1 MSAMPLFHRL
11 LQRWPAK
18 NPPHPLQVL
27 LDQGKLGTLY
37 QPIIALQTGEIDGH
51 EALARGHSGTELPPV
66 LLDSAQ
72 AIQLQTELELA
83 SAGLALQGWGYPHTQ
98 GRMYLS
104 FSAATLATLS
114 ETEALSRLHELFQ
127 ASGVP
132 CKRIVV
138 EVTNHRKID
147 DLAALAR
154 ATTALQAQGCAIA
167 LDDIKAS
174 QRSLNL
180 WMQLKPSIVKMDG
193 RMTTD
198 LQNDPAKAKVLRS
211 LAAFG
216 FKTGA
221 SLVAKAVEDADNLRI
236 VRDSGVQ
243 LAQGRFLGFPSP
255 SVVETLNLRA
265 RQVLTEKWAPH
276 DPASQP
282 AELIATDT
290 GPQGLQ
296 WFD

>member
-1 MSAMPLFHRL
+1 MSATPLFHRL
-11 LQRWPAK
+11 LQRWPVK

-27 LDQGKLGTLY
+27 LEQGKLGTLY

-51 EALARGHSGTELPPV
+51 AALARGHSGTELPPV

-72 AIQLQTELELA
+72 AIQLQTEVELA
-83 SAGLALQGWGYPHTQ
+83 CAGRALQGWGYPHAQ
-98 GRMYLS
+98 GRIYLS
-104 FSAATLATLS
+104 FSASTLATLS
-114 ETEALSRLHELFQ
+114 ESEALSRLQELLLI
-127 ASGVP
+127 SNVP
-132 CKRIVV
+132 SKRTVV
-138 EVTNHRKID
+138 EVTHHRKID

-154 ATTALQAQGCAIA
+154 ATTALQALGCTIA

-180 WMQLKPSIVKMDG
+180 WMQLKPSIVKLDS

-221 SLVAKAVEDADNLRI
+221 SLVAKSVEEAEDLRI
-236 VRDSGVQ
+236 VRDSGIQ

-255 SVVETLNLRA
+255 AVVDMLNLRA
-265 RQVLTEKWAPH
+265 RQVLSEKWAPH
-276 DPASQP
+276 DLASQP
-282 AELIATDT
+282 ADLVAVDT

>member
-1 MSAMPLFHRL
+1 MSAPPLIHRL

-27 LDQGKLGTLY
+27 LDQSKLEILY
-37 QPIIALQTGEIDGH
+37 QPVIALQTGVIEGH
-51 EALARGHSGTELPPV
+51 EALARGPSGAELPPV
-66 LLDSAQ
+66 LLDAAQ
-72 AIQLQTELELA
+72 ALELQTELELTC
-83 SAGLALQGWGYPHTQ
+83 AGQALQGWGYPHTQ
-98 GRMYLS
+98 GRIYLS
-104 FSAATLATLS
+104 FSAATLGSLG
-114 ETEALSRLHELFQ
+114 EIHALPRLQALFQ

-132 CKRIVV
+132 CRRAVV
-138 EVTNHRKID
+138 EITQHRKLD

-154 ATTALQAQGCAIA
+154 VTTALQALGCSIA
-167 LDDIKAS
+167 LDDVKAS

-180 WMQLKPSIVKMDG
+180 WMQLKPAIVKMDS

-198 LQNDPAKAKVLRS
+198 LQQDPAKAKVLRA

-221 SLVAKAVEDADNLRI
+221 SLVAKSVDDAADLRI
-236 VRDSGVQ
+236 VRDSGIQ
-243 LAQGRFLGFPSP
+243 LAQGRFLGFPSLT
-255 SVVETLNLRA
+255 VTDTLNLRA
-265 RQVLTEKWAPH
+265 RQVLAEKWAPH

-282 AELIATDT
+282 AELVAAET

>member
-1 MSAMPLFHRL
+1 MSATPLFQRL

-72 AIQLQTELELA
+72 AIQLQTAVELA
-83 SAGLALQGWGYPHTQ
+83 CAGMALQGWGYPHTQ
-98 GRMYLS
+98 GRIYLS
-104 FSAATLATLS
+104 FSAATLVALS
-114 ETEALSRLHELFQ
+114 ESQTLPRIQELFLEHR
-127 ASGVP
+127 VP
-132 CKRIVV
+132 CKRGVI
-138 EVTNHRKID
+138 EVTHHRKLD

-154 ATTALQAQGCAIA
+154 ATTALQGYGCAIA
-167 LDDIKAS
+167 LDDVKAS

-180 WMQLKPSIVKMDG
+180 WMQLKPSVVKLDA
-193 RMTTD
+193 RMSTD
-198 LQNDPAKAKVLRS
+198 LQQDPAKAKVLRS

-221 SLVAKAVEDADNLRI
+221 VVVAKSVEDAADLRI
-236 VRDSGVQ
+236 VRDAGIH

-255 SVVETLNLRA
+255 TVVDTLNLRA

-282 AELIATDT
+282 AELVAVDT

>member
-1 MSAMPLFHRL
+1 MSATPLFQRL

-66 LLDSAQ
+66 LLDTAQ
-72 AIQLQTELELA
+72 AVQLQTELELA
-83 SAGLALQGWGYPHTQ
+83 CAGMALQGWGYPHTQ

-104 FSAATLATLS
+104 FSAVTLTTLS

-127 ASGVP
+127 DSGVP

-138 EVTNHRKID
+138 EVTNHRKLD

-154 ATTALQAQGCAIA
+154 ATTALQAKGCAIA

-180 WMQLKPSIVKMDG
+180 WMQLKPTIVKLDG

-221 SLVAKAVEDADNLRI
+221 SLVAKAVEDAADLRI
-236 VRDSGVQ
+236 VRDSGIQ

-255 SVVETLNLRA
+255 TVVDTLNLRA
-265 RQVLTEKWAPH
+265 RQVLTETWAPH

-282 AELIATDT
+282 ADLVAVDT